1 LTAVGCFGGLARV
14 VVDLAF
20 FSFVGGSA
28 GAVVDLGCSGAAS
41 VSFEALFSIVV
52 PLFGL
57 SIVALLEALLFA
69 YHKVL

>member
-1 LTAVGCFGGLARV
+1 MDLAFFGFVGGSARV
-14 VVDLAF
+14 VVDIGYF
-20 FSFVGGSA
+20 
-28 GAVVDLGCSGAAS
+28 GAAS
-41 VSFEALFSIVV
+41 ISFEALFSIVV